1 MILDKEKNV
10 LTNEDDEALD
20 EEDLNED
27 DDLLEDE
34 DENDE
39 DFVDFED
46 EE

>member
-1 MILDKEKNV
+1 MILDKEINV